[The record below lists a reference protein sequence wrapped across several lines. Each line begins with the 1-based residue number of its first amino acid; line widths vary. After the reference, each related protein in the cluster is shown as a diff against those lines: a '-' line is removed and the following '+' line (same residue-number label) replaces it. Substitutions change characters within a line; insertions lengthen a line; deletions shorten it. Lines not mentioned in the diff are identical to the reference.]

1 LLKKLEDIYSDKKE
15 RKNDVVSK
23 HEKNIEKEKSRI
35 AAAEVYDDATIFKIN
50 IVSLN
55 NFHNKNGKKD
65 SNKEQNKQKHSGK
78 FESKPIVNEK
88 SSNTNS
94 YTKTYQPE
102 HSKNYKTSPLNNK
115 K

>member
-1 LLKKLEDIYSDKKE
+1 LAEIKE
-15 RKNDVVSK
+15 VNS
-23 HEKNIEKEKSRI
+23 
-35 AAAEVYDDATIFKIN
+35 AEVYDNTTISKISV
-50 IVSLN
+50 VSLN